1 MSNEFKIGLMAIIVI
16 ALAIWG
22 FTFLRGK
29 NLLNVANVYYARY
42 DDIDQLAVTSPV
54 LIRGYQVGTV
64 SEVKLD
70 DDLQTIIVKLDI
82 DKGIRIPKDAVA
94 LVTNVSIMGG
104 KAVELQ
110 IRGAC
115 SGDQCAEP
123 GSFIEGRVQG
133 MFDSLLDGGEDGTL
147 AKVKENIGDILN
159 TLGDSLTSPNA
170 DNEIAKTYT
179 QLSALIKNLSS
190 ITGTLDRSMS
200 TYDRHLSNSLANV
213 SAITGAIAR
222 NQSQIA
228 NSIQNLE
235 SITAQLDK
243 AKLGETAQNAN
254 KLITDFQGTVKELNV
269 AVDEAQV
276 SFAKLST
283 IMTDMQNGKGSLGK
297 LMKDEKLYNHALAA
311 TRNLELLMQDF
322 RLNPKRYVSVSVFG
336 KKAKSYTVPED
347 DPALLIEVEVDTIK

>member
-1 MSNEFKIGLMAIIVI
+1 MSNEFKIGLMAIVVI
-16 ALAIWG
+16 GFSIWG
-22 FTFLRGK
+22 YTFLRGK
-29 NLLNVANVYYARY
+29 NLLNVANVYYVRY
-42 DDIDQLAVTSPV
+42 LDIDQLAVTSPV

-70 DDLQTIIVKLDI
+70 DDLQTIIVTLDI
-82 DKGIRIPKDAVA
+82 EKGIRIPKDAVA

-110 IRGAC
+110 ISGSC
-115 SGDQCAEP
+115 TGDQCAQP

-147 AKVKENIGDILN
+147 AKVKENIGEILN

-179 QLSALIKNLSS
+179 QLSLLIKNLQG
-190 ITGTLDRSMS
+190 ITGTLNRSMS
-200 TYDRHLSNSLANV
+200 TYDRHLSNTLANV

-222 NQSQIA
+222 NQSKIA
-228 NSIQNLE
+228 NSITNLE

-254 KLITDFQGTVKELNV
+254 KLITDFQGTVKELNL
-269 AVDEAQV
+269 AIDEAQV
-276 SFAKLST
+276 SFSKLSS
-283 IMTDMQNGKGSLGK
+283 IMTDMQNGKGS
-297 LMKDEKLYNHALAA
+297 
-311 TRNLELLMQDF
+311 
-322 RLNPKRYVSVSVFG
+322 
-336 KKAKSYTVPED
+336 
-347 DPALLIEVEVDTIK
+347 